1 MTTAIAQPKP
11 AGVTAKVAAAC
22 QALVFDGLDLQQAA
36 AKAGLT
42 TRALRFALQK
52 PGVLAHVRKQ
62 RAVLLASMSGA
73 NVRALVEVRDQQD
86 NQMARVRAVQA
97 LEQIPDE
104 NAKHGSILQSPG
116 VTIQIVAAPT
126 RPVSDKAGVAIEV
139 TKPKPLP
146 PPFEAPGG

>member
-1 MTTAIAQPKP
+1 
-11 AGVTAKVAAAC
+11 
-22 QALVFDGLDLQQAA
+22 
-36 AKAGLT
+36 
-42 TRALRFALQK
+42 
-52 PGVLAHVRKQ
+52 
-62 RAVLLASMSGA
+62 MSGA
-73 NVRALVEVRDQQD
+73 NIAALAEVRDQQD

-104 NAKHGSILQSPG
+104 LARSSSMVQSPG

-146 PPFEAPGG
+146 PPGG